1 MEHSYMS
8 QAECVALTIE
18 KGRKQQRRALFLA
31 MAKKPRYREAILVS
45 LRSLLLFNQ
54 EKEDYETKE

>member
-1 MEHSYMS
+1 MS

>member
-1 MEHSYMS
+1 MS

-18 KGRKQQRRALFLA
+18 KGHKSQRKTLLRT
-31 MAKKPRYREAILVS
+31 MSNEPRYQEAILVS

-54 EKEDYETKE
+54 EKEVYETEE